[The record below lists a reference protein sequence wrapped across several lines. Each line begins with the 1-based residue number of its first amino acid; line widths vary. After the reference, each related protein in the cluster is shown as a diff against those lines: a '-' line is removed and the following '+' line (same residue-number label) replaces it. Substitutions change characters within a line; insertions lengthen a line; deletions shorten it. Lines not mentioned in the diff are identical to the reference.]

1 MSALL
6 VFYGLLALAAHVAE
20 PPAVSP
26 THEVEAPVEHTHPE
40 VPTSDEV
47 VAADIPAVA
56 AVIAACESG
65 EIRADG
71 SPVVGTYSLTA
82 EHPVSSASGKYQFID
97 STWGWVTG
105 LEPPASAYQEDVQDE
120 AFIKLWDGGAGA
132 SHWRESWGCM
142 GWEGRP

>member
-6 VFYGLLALAAHVAE
+6 VFYGLLALAGHVAE

-26 THEVEAPVEHTHPE
+26 THDAAEHTHLE

-47 VAADIPAVA
+47 VAADIPAAA

-82 EHPVSSASGKYQFID
+82 EHPVSSASGKYQFVD

-105 LEPPASAYQEDVQDE
+105 LEPPASAYPEDVQDE
-120 AFIKLWDGGAGA
+120 AFVELWDDGTGR
-132 SHWRESWGCM
+132 SHWEPSVGCWG
-142 GWEGRP
+142 GRL

>member
-1 MSALL
+1 MTALL
-6 VFYGLLALAAHVAE
+6 VFYSLLGLAAHVAE

-26 THEVEAPVEHTHPE
+26 THEVAEVVEHTHLE

-47 VAADIPAVA
+47 VAADIPAAA

-120 AFIKLWDGGAGA
+120 AFVELWDGGAGR
-132 SHWRESWGCM
+132 SHWEPSVGCWG
-142 GWEGRP
+142 GRL